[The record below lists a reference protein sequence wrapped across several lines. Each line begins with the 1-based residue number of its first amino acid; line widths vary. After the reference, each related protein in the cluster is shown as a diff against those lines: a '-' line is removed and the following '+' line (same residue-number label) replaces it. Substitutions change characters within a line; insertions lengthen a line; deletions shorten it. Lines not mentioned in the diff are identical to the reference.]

1 MLVILIGHSGSG
13 KSSVVKE
20 LVNTFKMNRV
30 FIATTRPKR
39 KDDDEEGYVFI
50 NNDTFNSWKEMGLF
64 TSTSSYRVGD
74 ETWKYGTVFAK
85 DTITEDDY
93 VVALGAADVADLIS
107 NNPDILENTRIFML
121 DCPVSL
127 LMDRCFTRGDE
138 ERQVSMRYLTDQL
151 RFKLLEMTDLDIT
164 HITSQLLMDIYDV
177 EVYPSDLAIQIM
189 AQLNS

>member
-1 MLVILIGHSGSG
+1 MLVILMGHSGSG

-30 FIATTRPKR
+30 IIATTRPKR
-39 KDDDEEGYVFI
+39 KDDDEEGYAFI
-50 NNDTFNSWKEMGLF
+50 NDDTFNSWKEMGLF
-64 TSTSSYRVGD
+64 ASTSSYQVGD

-85 DTITEDDY
+85 DAIKEDDY
-93 VVALGAADVADLIS
+93 VVALGAADTADLIS
-107 NNPDILENTRIFML
+107 NNPNILEDTRIFML

-127 LMDRCFTRGDE
+127 LMDRCFVRGDDDK
-138 ERQVSMRYLTDQL
+138 QVSMRYLTDQV

-164 HITSQLLMDIYDV
+164 HITSQLLMDLYDV
-177 EVYPSDLAIQIM
+177 EIFPSDLAIQIM